1 MRPIKFRAYLKN
13 ENKIIDVKSIDW
25 DENGN
30 LISINYPEG
39 KDYFGYEN
47 DDIVLMQYTGYKDVF
62 GNEIYEDD
70 VVKYRNSLYQVKW
83 VFFSFY
89 IHRIDGRRLK
99 ELEEIAIDEKGMKLI
114 SNIYENPELLEKNK
128 VKGEKEEEE

>member
-39 KDYFGYEN
+39 KDYFGYKE

-70 VVKYRNSLYQVKW
+70 VVKYRNNLYQVKW
-83 VFFSFY
+83 IFFSFY
-89 IHRIDGRRLK
+89 IHQTNGRSLK
-99 ELEEIAIDEKGMKLI
+99 ELEKIAIDEKGMELI
-114 SNIYENPELLEKNK
+114 GNIYENPELLDLQKI
-128 VKGEKEEEE
+128 GG

>member
-13 ENKIIDVKSIDW
+13 EKTMIDVKSIDW

-39 KDYFGYEN
+39 KDYFGYE
-47 DDIVLMQYTGYKDVF
+47 DDIVLMQYTGCKDVK
-62 GNEIYEDD
+62 GKEIYEGDI
-70 VVKYRNSLYQVKW
+70 VKYRNNLYQVKW

-89 IHRIDGRRLK
+89 IHRIDGRSLE
-99 ELEEIAIDEKGMKLI
+99 ELEKVAIDEKGMELI
-114 SNIYENPELLEKNK
+114 GNIYENPELLKTTYE
-128 VKGEKEEEE
+128 

>member
-39 KDYFGYEN
+39 KDYFGYE
-47 DDIVLMQYTGYKDVF
+47 DDIALMQYTGCKDMK
-62 GNEIYEDD
+62 GKEIYEGDI
-70 VVKYRNSLYQVKW
+70 VKYRNNLYQVEW

-89 IHRIDGRRLK
+89 IHRIDGRILK
-99 ELEEIAIDEKGMKLI
+99 ELEKVAIDEKGMELI
-114 SNIYENPELLEKNK
+114 GNIYENPELLEKIGRWNK
-128 VKGEKEEEE
+128 

>member
-39 KDYFGYEN
+39 KDYFGYE
-47 DDIVLMQYTGYKDVF
+47 DDIALMQYTGCKDMK
-62 GNEIYEDD
+62 GKEIYEGDI
-70 VVKYRNSLYQVKW
+70 VKYRNNLYQVEW

-89 IHRIDGRRLK
+89 IHRIDGRILK
-99 ELEEIAIDEKGMKLI
+99 ELEKVAIDEKGMELI
-114 SNIYENPELLEKNK
+114 GNIYENPELLEKIGGWNI
-128 VKGEKEEEE
+128 

>member
-13 ENKIIDVKSIDW
+13 EKKIIDVKSIDW

-47 DDIVLMQYTGYKDVF
+47 DDIILMQYTGVRDKN
-62 GNEIYEDD
+62 GEEIYEGDI
-70 VVKYRNSLYQVKW
+70 VEWLSAKFEIKW
-83 VFFSFY
+83 LFSSFC
-89 IHRIDGRRLK
+89 ICNRKIGNLALEIGVNQCGIQNRL
-99 ELEEIAIDEKGMKLI
+99 IVIG
-114 SNIYENPELLEKNK
+114 NIYENPELLEKIGGWNI
-128 VKGEKEEEE
+128 

>member
-39 KDYFGYEN
+39 KDYFGYKE

-70 VVKYRNSLYQVKW
+70 VVKYRNNLYQVKW
-83 VFFSFY
+83 IFFSFY
-89 IHRIDGRRLK
+89 IHQTNGRSLK
-99 ELEEIAIDEKGMKLI
+99 ELEKIAIDEKGMELI
-114 SNIYENPELLEKNK
+114 GNIYENPELLDLQKF
-128 VKGEKEEEE
+128 GG

>member
-13 ENKIIDVKSIDW
+13 EKKIIDVKSIDW

-47 DDIVLMQYTGYKDVF
+47 DDIILMQYTGVRDKN
-62 GNEIYEDD
+62 GEEIYEGDI
-70 VVKYRNSLYQVKW
+70 VEWLSAKFEIKW
-83 VFFSFY
+83 LLSSFC
-89 IHRIDGRRLK
+89 ICNRKIGNLALEIGVNQCGIQNRL
-99 ELEEIAIDEKGMKLI
+99 IVIG
-114 SNIYENPELLEKNK
+114 NIYKNPELLEKIGGWNI
-128 VKGEKEEEE
+128 

>member
-13 ENKIIDVKSIDW
+13 EKKIIYVKSIDW

-39 KDYFGYEN
+39 KDYFGYKE
-47 DDIVLMQYTGYKDVF
+47 DDIVLMQYTGYKDKN
-62 GNEIYEDD
+62 GKEIYEGDI
-70 VVKYRNSLYQVKW
+70 VKYRNNLYQVKW

-89 IHRIDGRRLK
+89 IHRIDGRSLK
-99 ELEEIAIDEKGMKLI
+99 ELEEIAIDEKGMELI
-114 SNIYENPELLEKNK
+114 GNIYENPELLEKIGGWNI
-128 VKGEKEEEE
+128 

>member
-13 ENKIIDVKSIDW
+13 EKKIIDVKSIDW

-39 KDYFGYEN
+39 KDYFGYKE

-70 VVKYRNSLYQVKW
+70 VVKYHNNLYQVKW
-83 VFFSFY
+83 IFFSFY
-89 IHRIDGRRLK
+89 IHRIDGRSLK
-99 ELEEIAIDEKGMKLI
+99 ELEEIAIDEKDMKLI
-114 SNIYENPELLEKNK
+114 GNIYENPELLEKNK
-128 VKGEKEEEE
+128 VKGEKEEEK

>member
-13 ENKIIDVKSIDW
+13 EKKIIDVKSIDW

-39 KDYFGYEN
+39 KDYFGYKE

-70 VVKYRNSLYQVKW
+70 VVKYRNNLYQVKW
-83 VFFSFY
+83 IFFSFY
-89 IHRIDGRRLK
+89 IHQTNGRSLK
-99 ELEEIAIDEKGMKLI
+99 ELEKIAIDEKGMELI
-114 SNIYENPELLEKNK
+114 GNIYENPELLDLQKI
-128 VKGEKEEEE
+128 GG